1 MGDDR
6 SAVVGTTGG
15 SAAPERRATPTE
27 RLHEVTMAALHR
39 APQAPEHTVSLTW
52 NAKGDVQIEVTGR
65 GQDLDLLETDTAAAF
80 DRLRAKYPR
89 GNGA

>member
-1 MGDDR
+1 MSDE
-6 SAVVGTTGG
+6 AK
-15 SAAPERRATPTE
+15 PPTPTQ

-65 GQDLDLLETDTAAAF
+65 GPDLAGLQADVITAF
-80 DRLRAKYPR
+80 DALRAKYPR
-89 GNGA
+89 GGAA